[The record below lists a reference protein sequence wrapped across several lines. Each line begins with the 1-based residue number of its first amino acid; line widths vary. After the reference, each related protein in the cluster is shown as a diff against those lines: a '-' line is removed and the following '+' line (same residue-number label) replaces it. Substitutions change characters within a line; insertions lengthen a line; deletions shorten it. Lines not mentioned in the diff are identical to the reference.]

1 MSEEGFFSKYIVQPM
16 KNFYNKCASF
26 WRKDASDDVQSTA
39 EDIVQ
44 ESSES
49 FDANVQSNEN
59 DII

>member
-26 WRKDASDDVQSTA
+26 WRKDVADDA
-39 EDIVQ
+39 HNIVQ

-49 FDANVQSNEN
+49 LDTHVQSNEN

>member
-26 WRKDASDDVQSTA
+26 WKKDASDNMQSTA
-39 EDIVQ
+39 DDIVQ
-44 ESSES
+44 ESY
-49 FDANVQSNEN
+49 EN